1 MTEITAYDKRG
12 NVVYHYS
19 TPQALSQE
27 EIERDLR
34 EWGVSAKQHTVK
46 VNNEIWNE
54 NK

>member
-12 NVVYHYS
+12 NVVYHFS
-19 TPQALSQE
+19 TPQALTQE

-34 EWGVSAKQHTVK
+34 EWGVSDNNHTVK
-46 VNNEIWNE
+46 VNNKLWNA